1 MFRLVHDL
9 APNHDAGEN
18 LDPFLVAFHNPRMNT
33 NAIAHSKGRR
43 IRFLL
48 FFLDDVDDPIH
59 EIPSVPPAGRANIF
73 SRTTSNCKLKSLNHK
88 PTQLRRRK
96 KLIGNRLNS
105 SLQCSSPALNRS
117 PAAES
122 VPVS

>member
-33 NAIAHSKGRR
+33 NAVAHSKVPR

-59 EIPSVPPAGRANIF
+59 ETPPAPPAGRANIF
-73 SRTTSNCKLKSLNHK
+73 SRTTSNCKLKSLTAQALGETGS
-88 PTQLRRRK
+88 PVGLV
-96 KLIGNRLNS
+96 IAPRLV
-105 SLQCSSPALNRS
+105 ALN
-117 PAAES
+117 
-122 VPVS
+122 V